1 MLRNADVFVKP
12 RHDLRTKSAT
22 GGLITVIA
30 GSVAGLLFFAQL
42 YTQVIG
48 TTQHSLFLSE
58 SKPIPML
65 GSYDP
70 FHTRLYDIKAK
81 MTMKLH
87 ITFPHIECSMM
98 DINLNGAPLKDTD
111 YDFKSHKGKGGGKSR
126 PNAAELKEAGF
137 TEKHKAGC
145 TIKVTLRVP
154 VVAGHVSVTLS
165 PIAWQKALNQ
175 LMMQAQFGELQL
187 DKGSNNN
194 LRNQY
199 NMTHFIHEVQFGK
212 RFPLANDDPLE
223 RRAHIIENK
232 MGGIALENIQIKL
245 VPTIYSG
252 LITSKKTYQHSVV
265 SHTVQPDHMMN
276 SGMSIMPGLAM
287 SYDVTP
293 LAVRHQIGR
302 ENIFVFLSSLMGI
315 VGGAFVTV
323 GLFTG
328 CLVHSAAAV
337 AKKAD

>member
-42 YTQVIG
+42 YTQIMG

-65 GSYDP
+65 GTFDP
-70 FHTRLYDIKAK
+70 FSTRLYDLKGK

-87 ITFPHIECSMM
+87 ITFPHIECGDME
-98 DINLNGAPLKDTD
+98 IKLNGAPLKDSD
-111 YDFKSHKGKGGGKSR
+111 YDFRSNKGRKRIAKTR
-126 PNAAELKEAGF
+126 PTAADLKEAGF
-137 TEKHKAGC
+137 DLKHKGGC
-145 TIKVTLRVP
+145 TVRVTLRVP

-165 PIAWQKALNQ
+165 PRAWQKAIGQ
-175 LMMQAQFGELQL
+175 LMMQAQFGELDMSD
-187 DKGSNNN
+187 DKK
-194 LRNQY
+194 LNQH
-199 NMTHFIHEVQFGK
+199 NMTHFIHDVEFGK
-212 RFPLANDDPLE
+212 RFPLAKDDPLQ
-223 RRAHIIENK
+223 RRAHIIENR
-232 MGGIALENIQIKL
+232 MGGVGLENIQIKL

-252 LITSKKTYQHSVV
+252 LFTSKKTYQHSVV
-265 SHTVQPDHMMN
+265 SHTVQPDHMVDA
-276 SGMSIMPGLAM
+276 GMAMLPGLAM
-287 SYDVTP
+287 NYDVTP
-293 LAVRHQIGR
+293 LAVRHEVGR
-302 ENIFVFLSSLMGI
+302 DNIFVFLSSLMGI

-328 CLVHSAAAV
+328 CLVHSAAVV
-337 AKKAD
+337 AKKVD

>member
-1 MLRNADVFVKP
+1 LRNADVFVKP

-58 SKPIPML
+58 SKLIPML
-65 GSYDP
+65 GSFDP
-70 FHTRLYDIKAK
+70 FKARLYDIKAK
-81 MTMKLH
+81 MSMKLH

-98 DINLNGAPLKDTD
+98 DIKLNGAPLKDTD
-111 YDFKSHKGKGGGKSR
+111 YDFKSYKGGKRVAKSR
-126 PNAAELKEAGF
+126 PNAAQLKEAGF
-137 TEKHKAGC
+137 GEKHKGGC

-165 PIAWQKALNQ
+165 PVAWQKALNQ
-175 LMMQAQFGELQL
+175 LMMQAQFGELEL
-187 DKGSNNN
+187 AKSSNNN
-194 LRNQY
+194 QLNQY

-232 MGGIALENIQIKL
+232 MGGVALENIQIKL

-252 LITSKKTYQHSVV
+252 LFTSKKTYQHSVV

-276 SGMSIMPGLAM
+276 SGLSMMPGLTM

-293 LAVRHQIGR
+293 LAVRHESGR
-302 ENIFVFLSSLMGI
+302 ENIFVFLSSLMSI
-315 VGGAFVTV
+315 VGGAYVTV

-337 AKKAD
+337 AKKVD